1 MTVPLTGVER
11 RADRIADAALLAAT
25 AAGALCSILWVAVK
39 GDPPL
44 FGLYYPTVQMLW
56 TLYPAL
62 LVLGA
67 YLLAARFEGRAGI
80 RRQRGALAALVG
92 FSVICAFFTYALPF
106 SSGYGLAL
114 LALAVR
120 TRGTL
125 AAATGVLAVAV
136 ALGPTM
142 ARADFADWQLKVSYV
157 LVAVAGSIA
166 AVRSRREA
174 AAVPAARG

>member
-1 MTVPLTGVER
+1 MTVQLTGVER
-11 RADRIADAALLAAT
+11 RADRMADAALLAAT
-25 AAGALCSILWVAVK
+25 AAGALCSILRAAVK

-44 FGLYYPTVQMLW
+44 SGLYYPAVQMLW
-56 TLYPAL
+56 MLCPAL

-92 FSVICAFFTYALPF
+92 FSVICGLFTHVLPF
-106 SSGYGLAL
+106 SPGYGLAL

-125 AAATGVLAVAV
+125 AAATGLLAVAV
-136 ALGPTM
+136 ALGPSM
-142 ARADFADWQLKVSYV
+142 ATADFADWQLMMSYV
-157 LVAVAGSIA
+157 LVAVSGCIA

-174 AAVPAARG
+174 ATV